1 MKRARGAGRRAAD
14 ATAGREVEGER
25 VAGADARESVSR
37 ELLEQARRGDARA
50 FERLYRLHAGW
61 VYALC
66 LRLVA
71 DAGEAES
78 LTQDVFVRLWEKR
91 DAYRGDGAFGGWLRR
106 LTVNIVIDD
115 RRARGARA
123 RWLTGEDPD
132 EAAAPVG
139 PPSIETLDLERAI
152 AALPPGA
159 RFAFVLHDIEGYRH
173 HEIAQLAGIATGTV
187 KAQLH
192 RARRLLRVALEGR
205 GAAEVIA
212 P

>member
-1 MKRARGAGRRAAD
+1 
-14 ATAGREVEGER
+14 
-25 VAGADARESVSR
+25 VAGADARDSDSR
-37 ELLEQARRGDARA
+37 ELLEQVRHGDARA
-50 FERLYRLHAGW
+50 FERLYRLHVGW
-61 VYALC
+61 VHALC

-91 DAYRGDGAFGGWLRR
+91 DAYRGEGAFGGWLRR

-123 RWLTGEDPD
+123 RWFTGDEPD
-132 EAAAPVG
+132 EADARVQPLPLARR
-139 PPSIETLDLERAI
+139 DLERAI

-159 RFAFVLHDIEGYRH
+159 RFVFVLHEVEGYRH
-173 HEIAQLAGIATGTV
+173 DEIAKFAGIATGTV

-192 RARRLLRVALEGR
+192 RARRLLRIALEGR
-205 GAAEVIA
+205 AAADAEIIA